1 MYNVSYDEASGVCT
15 VSETK
20 REANPRR
27 PWTGKMIRGAEGA
40 IIVLCALAVCG
51 LLVRV
56 VRWHAR
62 CRRNPVQ
69 RQHAQSILGSDR
81 LYRCLSYQYRRYGLS
96 CCASAK

>member
-15 VSETK
+15 VSETE
-20 REANPRR
+20 REDDPR
-27 PWTGKMIRGAEGA
+27 PWTGKMIREAEGA
-40 IIVLCALAVCG
+40 IFVLCALAVCG

-69 RQHAQSILGSDR
+69 RQPAQSVLGSDR
-81 LYRCLSYQYRRYGLS
+81 LYRCLS
-96 CCASAK
+96 